1 MATSDKD
8 NDFLDYNLPQN
19 AYVAFDA
26 VSLKDYIVNR
36 LNTNEKFTD
45 QNYDGSNLAAVIDI
59 IAYSYHVLL
68 FYLNN
73 TASEVNFDQASIYEN
88 MNKIVKLIG
97 YKPAGKQTSIVPIN
111 AVGSADM
118 AIANYTIRKNSFFV
132 ADGVQY
138 NFIDD
143 YSFNKTT
150 TDTEV
155 IKTLNDTV
163 ILYQGVV
170 KEYPDYNAQGEE
182 FEVVP
187 IVVKN
192 IVDTNTEKFIADNT
206 IDVYVKEV
214 DDNTY
219 YLYKEVE
226 SLYLSNSN
234 DRVYERRLNENGFY
248 EIKFGSGVFGKKLSE
263 GDTVSINYI
272 QSDNTEGIISK
283 NVINGNKLFVYDS
296 LRQRQIFNDT
306 FANKNETI
314 FINNSNSSLLTIN
327 NPQNSTSLS
336 DEETIEQIRENA
348 PKAFASQLRL
358 VTGTDYES
366 FIERNLANVVNSVKV
381 VDNDSYINEY
391 IQYFYDICVDP
402 NKVNRVLI
410 NQINFADS
418 CDFNNINVFCA
429 PSFSVV
435 EDNYYPPYLSESF
448 KNLLVE
454 TCGERKMVSNT
465 VVPRDPIYMA
475 FGLGFTNSA
484 DLSLDLLDETSLYLV
499 RETNNKINKDTLI
512 ARVGNIIKAFF
523 EPSKN
528 KLGQKLN
535 FSELTN
541 DILSIE
547 GIKRIY
553 TKNENNSSTID
564 TVSFLSFNPVYET
577 SDIALVNQD
586 VTLPYFKFPYMYSP
600 LSISNRIKVIDE

>member
-192 IVDTNTEKFIADNT
+192 IVDNNTEKFIADNT

-314 FINNSNSSLLTIN
+314 FIDNSNSSLLTIN

-358 VTGTDYES
+358 VTESDYES

-381 VDNDSYINEY
+381 ASNDSYINEY

-418 CDFNNINVFCA
+418 CDFNNVNIFCA
-429 PSFSVV
+429 PSFTVSQ
-435 EDNYYPPYLSESF
+435 DKYYPPYLSESF

-475 FGLGFTNSA
+475 FGLGFTNSS
-484 DLSLDLLDETSLYLV
+484 DLSLDLLNETSLYLV
-499 RETNNKINKDTLI
+499 RETNNKINKDTLK

-553 TKNENNSSTID
+553 TKNENNNSSID

-586 VTLPYFKFPYMYSP
+586 ITLPYFKFPYMYSP

>member
-314 FINNSNSSLLTIN
+314 FIDNSNSSLLTIN

>member
-214 DDNTY
+214 DNNTY

-314 FINNSNSSLLTIN
+314 FIDNSNSSLLTIN

-429 PSFSVV
+429 PSFSVA

-475 FGLGFTNSA
+475 FGLGYTNSA
-484 DLSLDLLDETSLYLV
+484 DLSLDILDETSLYLV
-499 RETNNKINKDTLI
+499 RETNNKINKDTLK
-512 ARVGNIIKAFF
+512 ARAGNIIKAFF

-528 KLGQKLN
+528 NLGQKLN

>member
-1 MATSDKD
+1 MLNNKQD
-8 NDFLDYNLPQN
+8 NKFLEFNLPQD

-26 VSLKDYIVNR
+26 TTLKDFIIQR
-36 LNTNEKFTD
+36 LNENEKFTD
-45 QNYDGSNLAAVIDI
+45 QNYEGSNLAAIIDI

-192 IVDTNTEKFIADNT
+192 IVDNNTEKFIADNT

-234 DRVYERRLNENGFY
+234 ERVYERRLNENGFY

-314 FINNSNSSLLTIN
+314 FIDNSNSSLLTIN

-358 VTGTDYES
+358 VTESDYES

-381 VDNDSYINEY
+381 ASNDSYINEY

-418 CDFNNINVFCA
+418 CDFNNVNIFCV
-429 PSFSVV
+429 PSFTVSQ
-435 EDNYYPPYLSESF
+435 DKYYPPYLSESF

-475 FGLGFTNSA
+475 FGLGFTNSS
-484 DLSLDLLDETSLYLV
+484 DLSLDLLNETSLYLV
-499 RETNNKINKDTLI
+499 RETNNKINKDTLK

-553 TKNENNSSTID
+553 TKNENNNSSID

-586 VTLPYFKFPYMYSP
+586 ITLPYFKFPYMYSP